1 VSTGD
6 TFLRRA
12 LTFLSRKER
21 PSMRQPCCPSCLS
34 ERTAS
39 TIPPSPE
46 VHAFRCLECQ
56 HEWEQLIR
64 TPMPHW
70 SDPID

>member
-1 VSTGD
+1 MGVP
-6 TFLRRA
+6 FFHRA
-12 LTFLSRKER
+12 LTFLTRR
-21 PSMRQPCCPSCLS
+21 QRQAARQPCCPSCLS

-39 TIPPSPE
+39 TIPSSPE
-46 VHAFRCLECQ
+46 VYAYRCLECN

-70 SDPID
+70 SDPIQ